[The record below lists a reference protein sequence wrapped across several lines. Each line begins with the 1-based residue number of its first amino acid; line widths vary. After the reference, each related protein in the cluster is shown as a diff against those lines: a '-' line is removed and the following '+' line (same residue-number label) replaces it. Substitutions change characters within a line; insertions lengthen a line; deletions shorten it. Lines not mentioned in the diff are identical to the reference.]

1 MTGRV
6 LFTRSSTSTAY
17 WSKVERE
24 WVSMMH
30 VQYVCEKERARKVKE
45 NETCGKNTNSHS
57 VHVLLSCN
65 ITVKTHLCISPLVV
79 CKQLAPVEPEL

>member
-17 WSKVERE
+17 WSKVESE

-30 VQYVCEKERARKVKE
+30 VQYVCEKEREAERE
-45 NETCGKNTNSHS
+45 GKKSKS
-57 VHVLLSCN
+57 
-65 ITVKTHLCISPLVV
+65 KF
-79 CKQLAPVEPEL
+79 KK